1 MKSKYKSVFKTH
13 IGNKVIE
20 IRKNQQEY
28 ILMYCKSSIKNFNK
42 KAKRIKDN
50 SIETILNNCK
60 TLFNLNITKEQLGYS
75 TNNMD
80 VLS

>member
-42 KAKRIKDN
+42 KAKRIKEG
-50 SIETILNNCK
+50 SIRNIIKHCSD
-60 TLFNLNITKEQLGYS
+60 LFDLNITKEQLGYFR
-75 TNNMD
+75 NI
-80 VLS
+80 